1 MPAASSQ
8 VVAAAATAAARQVE
22 GDEAQEAEGEE
33 DVEGGLEG
41 PSRER
46 GHPVAPAGLGEHHL
60 AVVVRPDAV
69 ELRLKGVRRL
79 LQIGEHSFLRFTGSL
94 HYC

>member
-1 MPAASSQ
+1 M
-8 VVAAAATAAARQVE
+8 E
-22 GDEAQEAEGEE
+22 GDEAEEAEGEE

-79 LQIGEHSFLRFTGSL
+79 LQIGEHSFSGSQVLFTTVADVFCFLLMLANDFS
-94 HYC
+94 C